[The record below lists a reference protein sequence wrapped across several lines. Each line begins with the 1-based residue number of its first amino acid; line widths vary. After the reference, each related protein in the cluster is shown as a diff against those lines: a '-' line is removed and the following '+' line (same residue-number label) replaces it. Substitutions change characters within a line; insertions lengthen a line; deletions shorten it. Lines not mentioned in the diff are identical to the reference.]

1 MNHRHRIWRPLRRP
15 TSRTVLAIAAALA
28 AAPALASVTI
38 DFRGVAFVQVAGPP
52 DQDGTLPLFVQPAG
66 SAYDFGDAAW
76 AGFWGLDAVFGF
88 NLPSGT
94 GGGTFAFVRGADS
107 LYGSFS
113 SVATPTGFVLDYTV
127 SGGTGAWAGWFGTGV
142 GTVTALDPL
151 TLPTVRTSEVGSFTL
166 AVPEPGS
173 AALMLL
179 GGAALAAALRRR
191 RAG

>member
-1 MNHRHRIWRPLRRP
+1 MHVNRFRPLLRP
-15 TSRTVLAIAAALA
+15 VSRAAICLVLAGA
-28 AAPALASVTI
+28 AAPALADLTV

-52 DQDGTLPLFVQPAG
+52 APDGTLPLFVQPSG

-76 AGFWGLDAVFGF
+76 AGFYGLDASFGF
-88 NLPSGT
+88 NLVTGT
-94 GGGTFAFVRGADS
+94 GGGSFTFLRGADS
-107 LYGSFS
+107 LHGSFS
-113 SVATPTGFVLDYTV
+113 SVATADGFALSYTV
-127 SGGTGAWAGWFGTGV
+127 AGGTGAWAGWFGTGT
-142 GTVTALDPL
+142 GAVTALDPL

-191 RAG
+191 RPG

>member
-15 TSRTVLAIAAALA
+15 TSRTVLALAAALA
-28 AAPALASVTI
+28 TAPALASVTI

-52 DQDGTLPLFVQPAG
+52 DQDGTLPLIVQPAG

-94 GGGTFAFVRGADS
+94 GAGSFAFLRGADS
-107 LYGSFS
+107 LFGSFS

-127 SGGTGAWAGWFGTGV
+127 SGGTGAWAGWFGTGT
-142 GTVTALDPL
+142 GSVTALDPL